1 MSDISKDDK
10 QFMSIDI
17 WKNIDPE
24 KVKQRIDKV
33 SAKLE
38 AVIRKNSIL

>member
-1 MSDISKDDK
+1 MSDTSKDDK
-10 QFMSIDI
+10 QSMSIDI

-24 KVKQRIDKV
+24 KIKQRIGTI

-38 AVIRKNSIL
+38 AVLRKNSIL